1 MPSIDYCRTQQLR
14 CAELY
19 HDPGAR
25 LGLYDWFAEE
35 MLMTYERLFAGEE
48 IRAALSDPAI
58 RADIL
63 DLVTREVA
71 PWAWPAKYIKIAAVD
86 VWAEEVRRCE

>member
-1 MPSIDYCRTQQLR
+1 VTLLTSQ
-14 CAELY
+14 
-19 HDPGAR
+19 
-25 LGLYDWFAEE
+25 
-35 MLMTYERLFAGEE
+35 E
-48 IRAALSDPAI
+48 IRVALSDPAT